1 MPDGASFL
9 LGDWKATRPVPT
21 ASFLFSYFRK
31 DVGGEEEG
39 ALSSDTEPESV
50 AGCLSLALAW
60 PCMDRL

>member
-39 ALSSDTEPESV
+39 ALSSDTGPESV
-50 AGCLSLALAW
+50 AACLSLALAW